1 MIQSGK
7 VVELNELSSAHIHIH
22 VINRTYHESN
32 RSGKTIYLD
41 FKHFQVKLINFV
53 TVLCSHSVLRVNE
66 LKHPSSFTNPLFHF
80 TS

>member
-7 VVELNELSSAHIHIH
+7 LVELNALSSAHIHIH

-53 TVLCSHSVLRVNE
+53 TMLCSLSIESKRIQA
-66 LKHPSSFTNPLFHF
+66 SFIITNPLFHF

>member
-7 VVELNELSSAHIHIH
+7 LVELNALSSAHIHIH

-53 TVLCSHSVLRVNE
+53 TMLCSLSTEGKRIQA
-66 LKHPSSFTNPLFHF
+66 SFIITNPLFHF